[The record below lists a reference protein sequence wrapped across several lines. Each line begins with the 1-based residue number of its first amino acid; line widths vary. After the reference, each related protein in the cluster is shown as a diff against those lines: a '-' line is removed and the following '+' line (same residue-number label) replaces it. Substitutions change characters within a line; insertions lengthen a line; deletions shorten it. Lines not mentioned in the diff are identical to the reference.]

1 MNSLREA
8 LQDYLSLRR
17 SLGFKLTAA
26 GRGLL
31 AFVIFMEARRA
42 EHITTHA
49 ALEWAQQPSSVTPAY
64 RAQLLSW
71 VRGFAIYRQVS
82 DPKTEVPPCDLLP
95 FRPKHARVH
104 IYKDDE
110 IRRLLDAALKLPPLN
125 SLRPWTYYCLLG
137 TLSVSGLRIGE
148 AMALEDRDVD
158 LEERILTIRTSKFG
172 KSRIVPVAATT
183 ATVLAEYRR
192 RRDTFFPRQR
202 SSYFFVSNRGN
213 KLCSGQVHETFY
225 TLSRQIGI
233 RAEQTSHGPRLHD
246 LRHRFAI
253 QTILRWYRHGQD
265 VERRLP
271 ALSTYL
277 GHSRVA
283 HTFWYFNAAP
293 QLMQLAARRLH
304 QQWEAQ
310 K

>member
-17 SLGFKLTAA
+17 SLGFKLTAT

-31 AFVIFMEARRA
+31 AFVTFMEARRA
-42 EHITTHA
+42 KHITTHA

-95 FRPKHARVH
+95 FRPKHARVY

-172 KSRIVPVAATT
+172 KSRVVPVAATT

-192 RRDTFFPRQR
+192 RRDTSFPRQR

-233 RAEQTSHGPRLHD
+233 SPIKQVTGRGCMIFGIDSPFRRYYVGTDTVKMSSVDCRRYRRISGIRALPIHSGTLTPR
-246 LRHRFAI
+246 R
-253 QTILRWYRHGQD
+253 
-265 VERRLP
+265 
-271 ALSTYL
+271 S
-277 GHSRVA
+277 
-283 HTFWYFNAAP
+283 
-293 QLMQLAARRLH
+293 
-304 QQWEAQ
+304 
-310 K
+310 